1 MKSQFLSIF
10 SNSNEQN
17 SATPPSAGT
26 QPGVTSYRGRYQEF
40 LNQQTPVIPTRPYR
54 TSSSF
59 RLLQGLFSFAIF
71 IVLFVTILT
80 LFGFGLSSLGVIAQV
95 SSTKALAAGS
105 QSKAPDSSP
114 SPTHAVPKKKSRAR

>member
-17 SATPPSAGT
+17 SATPHSAGT
-26 QPGVTSYRGRYQEF
+26 QPSVTSYRGRYQEF
-40 LNQQTPVIPTRPYR
+40 LNQQAPAIPTRPYR

-80 LFGFGLSSLGVIAQV
+80 LFGFGLSSLGVIARV
-95 SSTKALAAGS
+95 
-105 QSKAPDSSP
+105 SP
-114 SPTHAVPKKKSRAR
+114 SETAASSKQLAQPTQNPPAKAEPKRKTRRQ